1 MDKFSVQVIVEQ
13 DEDGRYIASC
23 PSLQGCHSQGDTF
36 EEVLENVKDVIAMCL
51 EELKKEN
58 KALDL
63 RYPEV
68 IAIKHLEVAI

>member
-1 MDKFSVQVIVEQ
+1 MVEQ